1 MTGKIRE
8 QLEEILTTENIFYEE
23 PMAQH
28 TSFRIGGPA
37 DYFAVPRTKEQ
48 ITELLSFC
56 EREGIP
62 CFLMGNGSNLL
73 VGDDGYRGLIIQLWK
88 NYGRK

>member
-28 TSFRIGGPA
+28 TSFRIGG
-37 DYFAVPRTKEQ
+37 RQ
-48 ITELLSFC
+48 MLLSL
-56 EREGIP
+56 RKARRRSAGSWQYAGRQGLP
-62 CFLMGNGSNLL
+62 SLFLATAAICWSAT
-73 VGDDGYRGLIIQLWK
+73 GDTGES
-88 NYGRK
+88 